1 MASQS
6 RDERA
11 AQTDPEGFLPQAP
24 LLSPMW
30 AAHPLHTLT
39 TSPLLPLMFSGSD

>member
-30 AAHPLHTLT
+30 AAHPLHTHDQP
-39 TSPLLPLMFSGSD
+39 SPASDVLWQ